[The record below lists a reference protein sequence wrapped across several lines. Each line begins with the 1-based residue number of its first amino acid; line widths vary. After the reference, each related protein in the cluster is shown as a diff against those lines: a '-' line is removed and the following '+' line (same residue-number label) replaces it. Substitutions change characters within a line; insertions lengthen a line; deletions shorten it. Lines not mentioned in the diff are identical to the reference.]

1 MAGASAG
8 SYQISPRPASLSGS
22 FWKRHKTALRADDS
36 EVAHASTPAG
46 SRGSV
51 QVPSCYEKLF
61 LPACQAELHLPVAT

>member
-1 MAGASAG
+1 VAGASAG

-22 FWKRHKTALRADDS
+22 FGRDTNSLRAD

-51 QVPSCYEKLF
+51 QVPSGYEKLF

>member
-22 FWKRHKTALRADDS
+22 FWKRHKTALRAD

-51 QVPSCYEKLF
+51 QVPSGYKKLF